1 MAIDLFSMKWIVAYI
16 LDNQTSNI
24 LIMYNTKYHEL
35 HSKQTM
41 LNVTLSD
48 YAGFAALPSS
58 LSLPRTFTM
67 VKVKTNSRI
76 SADMTMWTFAAILT

>member
-35 HSKQTM
+35 HSKT
-41 LNVTLSD
+41 T
-48 YAGFAALPSS
+48 YAQRHIIWLCWVRGAAEL
-58 LSLPRTFTM
+58 
-67 VKVKTNSRI
+67 
-76 SADMTMWTFAAILT
+76 AIITSNIYHG